1 MLAHTL
7 DVDRLDLYVNPD
19 RPLDEKEL
27 DEFRPLIKQ
36 RKSGRPLQ
44 YLTGEVSFMGL
55 SLKIDDRALIP
66 RPETEEMTEE
76 ILSQYRDQEGLKVLD
91 LGTGSGAIS
100 IALARF
106 LVQPEILAV
115 DSSSE
120 ALELARTNA
129 ERNELEERIEFRQS
143 DWFSEVSDT
152 FDVIVSNPPYVKSS
166 EISDLKEEV
175 KGHEPTEALD
185 GGEDGLR
192 EVDKILAEAP
202 AYLSQDG
209 AIFLEIGHEQ
219 GEEVKKMATAND
231 LSSVN
236 LQKDTQGK
244 DRVIYGEKGE

>member
-1 MLAHTL
+1 
-7 DVDRLDLYVNPD
+7 
-19 RPLDEKEL
+19 
-27 DEFRPLIKQ
+27 
-36 RKSGRPLQ
+36 
-44 YLTGEVSFMGL
+44 MGL

-76 ILSQYRDQEGLKVLD
+76 ILSQYRDQEGLMVLD

-106 LVQPEILAV
+106 LVKPEILAV

-129 ERNELEERIEFRQS
+129 ERNELTEKIEFRQS
-143 DWFSEVSDT
+143 DWFSEVSGI

-185 GGEDGLR
+185 GGKDGLR
-192 EVDKILAEAP
+192 EVDRILAEVP
-202 AYLSQDG
+202 AYLSKDG

-219 GEEVKKMATAND
+219 GEAVKEMATAND
-231 LSSVN
+231 LSQVD

>member
-1 MLAHTL
+1 
-7 DVDRLDLYVNPD
+7 
-19 RPLDEKEL
+19 
-27 DEFRPLIKQ
+27 
-36 RKSGRPLQ
+36 
-44 YLTGEVSFMGL
+44 MGL

-76 ILSQYRDQEGLKVLD
+76 ILSHYRDQEGLRVLD

-106 LVQPEILAV
+106 LVQPDILAV

-120 ALELARTNA
+120 ALELAQTNA
-129 ERNELEERIEFRQS
+129 ARNELEERIEFRQS
-143 DWFSEVSDT
+143 DWFAEVSGT
-152 FDVIVSNPPYVKSS
+152 FDVIVSNPPYIKSS
-166 EISDLKEEV
+166 EISGLKEEV

-185 GGEDGLR
+185 GGKDGLR
-192 EVDKILAEAP
+192 EVDRILTEAP

>member
-1 MLAHTL
+1 
-7 DVDRLDLYVNPD
+7 
-19 RPLDEKEL
+19 
-27 DEFRPLIKQ
+27 
-36 RKSGRPLQ
+36 
-44 YLTGEVSFMGL
+44 MGL
-55 SLKIDDRALIP
+55 SLEIDDRALIP

-76 ILSQYRDQEGLKVLD
+76 ILSQYRDQEELKVLD

-120 ALELARTNA
+120 AIELARTNA
-129 ERNELEERIEFRQS
+129 ERNELKEKIEFRQS
-143 DWFSEVSDT
+143 DWFSKVSGT

-185 GGEDGLR
+185 GGTDGLR
-192 EVDKILAEAP
+192 EVDRILAEAP
-202 AYLSQDG
+202 AYLSKDG
-209 AIFLEIGHEQ
+209 AIFLEIGHQQ

>member
-1 MLAHTL
+1 
-7 DVDRLDLYVNPD
+7 
-19 RPLDEKEL
+19 
-27 DEFRPLIKQ
+27 
-36 RKSGRPLQ
+36 
-44 YLTGEVSFMGL
+44 MGL

-66 RPETEEMTEE
+66 RPETEEMAEE
-76 ILSQYRDQEGLKVLD
+76 ILSQYRNQKGLRVLD

-143 DWFSEVSDT
+143 DWFSEVSGT

-175 KGHEPTEALD
+175 KGHEPAEALD

-192 EVDKILAEAP
+192 EVDRILAEAST
-202 AYLSQDG
+202 YLSKDG

-219 GEEVKKMATAND
+219 GEAVKEIATAND
-231 LSSVN
+231 LSQVD